1 MLLNQQ
7 IPGQIPHNRATSKH
21 HDKQDMRIQYGT
33 QLQAANGGNQ
43 PIWPA
48 AQGNYTQLRCSVLI
62 HYMLFPSFTFHS
74 ITDNPPLISSSFNFI
89 QHFKISNPIIALLTN
104 FYIITSL
111 PNVNHSTKTALLYI
125 YDHLINANGSLKI
138 SRPYLLVPV
147 CCLWYR
153 RPQILLTA
161 VPVWLNQ
168 QYRSTIRHS
177 AFSHAC
183 DPSHYRRLEC

>member
-1 MLLNQQ
+1 MYKTRSNKPGERNNHIHPIEQSLAVNARGRRCKTVGSYMLLNQQ

-138 SRPYLLVPV
+138 SRPFLLVPV
-147 CCLWYR
+147 CCL
-153 RPQILLTA
+153 
-161 VPVWLNQ
+161 
-168 QYRSTIRHS
+168 
-177 AFSHAC
+177 
-183 DPSHYRRLEC
+183 